1 MVGQRSSKPPVRVRF
16 LTSPPLN
23 FLIMELILLY
33 SLPMLVSFFL
43 MNECYKK
50 GLVDGAFA
58 ALPCLIPVI
67 NIIMIFVYIK
77 MLRND

>member
-1 MVGQRSSKPPVRVRF
+1 
-16 LTSPPLN
+16 
-23 FLIMELILLY
+23 MELILLY
-33 SLPMLVSFFL
+33 SFPMLVSFFL

-77 MLRND
+77 MLRDDWMCSFKWYARNAT

>member
-1 MVGQRSSKPPVRVRF
+1 
-16 LTSPPLN
+16 
-23 FLIMELILLY
+23 
-33 SLPMLVSFFL
+33 MLVSFFL

-50 GLVDGAFA
+50 GDVDGAFA

-77 MLRND
+77 KLKND

>member
-1 MVGQRSSKPPVRVRF
+1 
-16 LTSPPLN
+16 
-23 FLIMELILLY
+23 MELTLLY

-67 NIIMIFVYIK
+67 NIIMIFVYIL